1 MFVMASLI
9 NDELETV
16 WKHTMQKFRTFK
28 HIDDAT
34 FASFYANSRLYDV
47 NEEFAMILVPTR
59 IEKQV
64 LEIEKIDIQNVLSE
78 ELGHRI
84 ACQILL
90 QQEVAQLQPPS
101 VIKRRNSILLED
113 KIKPEYTF
121 DSFVVGKNNR
131 EAHAAAM
138 SVCHYPGQFNNP
150 LFIFGNSGL
159 GKTHLMHAIGNYVKE
174 SRPQDEILYIYSE
187 DFVTLIIES
196 MKNKTVEEVKEKI
209 CSYDYVMIDD
219 IQRLRQSTS
228 QEVFFNVY
236 NKLVRDNK
244 QIVIT
249 SDIHPTELKGIE
261 NRLISRFSQG
271 LTVSVG
277 SPEFETAKAILLKKI
292 EGRRESEILI
302 QDEVLDYLATRFS
315 SDVRK
320 LEGSLNE
327 LFFKAV
333 LYNPDIIDLSFAKE
347 IFKENPHVQ
356 AIEEEL
362 TAQKIK
368 SVVCEYYGLT
378 KAQIESKSRTK
389 HIANARHIAVY
400 LCRKH
405 LQMPFVKI
413 GFEFGNRDHSTIMS
427 SYEKMNRLLKENE
440 SFQQAVLQI
449 EQKLGIL

>member
-1 MFVMASLI
+1 MLDSNKGELSQIWKKTMDLFVEKK
-9 NDELETV
+9 D
-16 WKHTMQKFRTFK
+16 
-28 HIDDAT
+28 IDSVS
-34 FASFYANSRLYDV
+34 FQSFYARSRLYDI
-47 NEEFAMILVPTR
+47 NQEFATVVVSTQ

-64 LEIEKIDIQNVLSE
+64 LQHELIDIQNILSSVVGYPVVCQLVLQKE
-78 ELGHRI
+78 IEMMEPAVVTQKRNE
-84 ACQILL
+84 ILF
-90 QQEVAQLQPPS
+90 E
-101 VIKRRNSILLED
+101 N
-113 KIKPEYTF
+113 KIKEEFNF
-121 DSFVVGKNNR
+121 DNFVVGKNNR
-131 EAHAAAM
+131 EAQAAAM
-138 SVCHYPGQFNNP
+138 AVCHYPGQFYNP
-150 LFIFGNSGL
+150 LFIYGNSGL
-159 GKTHLMHAIGNYVKE
+159 GKTHLIHSIANYVKE
-174 SRPQDEILYIYSE
+174 IRPEDKVLYIYSE

-196 MKNKTVEEVKEKI
+196 MKNKTVEEVKQKI

-228 QEVFFNVY
+228 QEVFFNLY
-236 NKLVRDNK
+236 NKLVGDNK

-302 QDEVLDYLATRFS
+302 QDEVLDFLATRFS

-333 LYNPDIIDLSFAKE
+333 LYNPEIIDLDFAKE
-347 IFKENPHVQ
+347 VFKENPVV
-356 AIEEEL
+356 AVVENTL
-362 TAQKIK
+362 NAQRIK
-368 SVVCEYYGLT
+368 SVVCEYYGLSVG
-378 KAQIESKSRTK
+378 QLESKSRTK
-389 HIANARHIAVY
+389 NIANARHIAVY

-405 LQMPFVKI
+405 LHMPFVKI

-427 SYEKMNRLLKENE
+427 SYEKMVKLLKDNE
-440 SFQQAVLQI
+440 TFQQAVFQL
-449 EQKLGIL
+449 ETKLGIGN